1 MATPQPTPG
10 FFPGK
15 AKGQRSLVGHSP
27 WGRTRV
33 GHDLKTKTTAQLFA
47 PKLHHCVLP
56 FRTLM
61 ELNQRRGKARAG
73 SSLLS
78 MFSSDGTR

>member
-1 MATPQPTPG
+1 MG
-10 FFPGK
+10 
-15 AKGQRSLVGHSP
+15 
-27 WGRTRV
+27 GRTRV

-61 ELNQRRGKARAG
+61 ELNQRRGKARAWQAVNIFHLVEG
-73 SSLLS
+73 FHVCETTQE
-78 MFSSDGTR
+78 MFIRYRCLFIRYFSERS